1 MMTVKED
8 VAVLPSS
15 YAVNVI
21 ELELTFKRV
30 ALLIETVPLV
40 LSTFSDFVTKL
51 KDGLRDKVGF

>member
-21 ELELTFKRV
+21 ELELTFKSV

-51 KDGLRDKVGF
+51 KDGLKDQVGF

>member
-21 ELELTFKRV
+21 ELELTFKSV

-51 KDGLRDKVGF
+51 KDGLRDQVGF